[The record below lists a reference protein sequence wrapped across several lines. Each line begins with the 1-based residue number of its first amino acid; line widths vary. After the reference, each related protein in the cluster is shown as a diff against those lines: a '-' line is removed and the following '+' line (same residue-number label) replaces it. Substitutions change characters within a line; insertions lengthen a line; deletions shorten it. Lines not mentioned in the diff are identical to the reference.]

1 CKEALVQ
8 LARET
13 AATAVGTDADEVD
26 VRLVRKA
33 LREEAVEEAHQL
45 AVLLRDEAR
54 LPEMLEEEPREE
66 RAHRAS
72 VPPVVDE
79 RGDPVVIRRLR
90 IPDCQRHG
98 ATVPHS
104 SHVVTDTSRL
114 RA

>member
-1 CKEALVQ
+1 NAIEPSFTGEVTQRTRLRPFARATAKEALVQ
-8 LARET
+8 LAREP

-33 LREEAVEEAHQL
+33 LREETVEEGYEL

-54 LPEMLEEEPREE
+54 LPKVLEEEPREE

-79 RGDPVVIRRLR
+79 RGNPVV
-90 IPDCQRHG
+90 
-98 ATVPHS
+98 V
-104 SHVVTDTSRL
+104 
-114 RA
+114 